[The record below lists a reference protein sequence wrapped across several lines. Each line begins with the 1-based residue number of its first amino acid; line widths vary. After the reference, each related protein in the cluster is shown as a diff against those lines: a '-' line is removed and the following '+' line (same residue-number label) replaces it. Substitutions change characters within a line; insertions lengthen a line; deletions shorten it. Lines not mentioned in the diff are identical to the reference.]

1 MNPIEKQNVVLF
13 IEHTI
18 IDITQV
24 TKLNNTLKQMQ
35 HSSNQRLVSKRAPVY
50 DHTPKNKWN
59 CDINRK
65 RGIRFTK
72 KLLWQIESNQ
82 RSFKNKYLNFNQN
95 FKIQNKKWHITYE
108 VLDFGFFGLEITSTR
123 WPLTYMVFDFYGFF
137 VGREFSFFQ

>member
-1 MNPIEKQNVVLF
+1 MPKIMNPIEKQNVVLF

-35 HSSNQRLVSKRAPVY
+35 PSSNNKKLVSKRAPVY
-50 DHTPKNKWN
+50 DYTLKNTWN

-72 KLLWQIESNQ
+72 NYCTKLKATNSCINSD
-82 RSFKNKYLNFNQN
+82 
-95 FKIQNKKWHITYE
+95 T
-108 VLDFGFFGLEITSTR
+108 
-123 WPLTYMVFDFYGFF
+123 
-137 VGREFSFFQ
+137 